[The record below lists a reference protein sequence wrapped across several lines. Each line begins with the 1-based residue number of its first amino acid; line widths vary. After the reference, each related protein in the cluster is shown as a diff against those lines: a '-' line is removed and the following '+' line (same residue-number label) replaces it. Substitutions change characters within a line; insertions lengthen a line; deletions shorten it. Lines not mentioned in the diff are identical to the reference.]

1 MVATTTGAIDISS
14 VFSVD
19 GSVLWFDMLSLVI
32 LNNLSISSNT
42 SIVFGLCHA
51 ILSICEFYHTVS
63 SCL

>member
-42 SIVFGLCHA
+42 SIVFGLCRA